1 MTLQILWFW
10 ILCLL
15 WTGYFVLEG
24 FDFGVGMLLPV
35 LGQKERDRETLFET
49 IGPFWD
55 GNEVWL
61 LVAGGATFAAFPQ
74 WYATMFSGLLPR
86 AAAHSRAPDR
96 PRSLLRVAR
105 AIGEPALADDLDVGE
120 HDRLRRRPADLGNC
134 AREPPLRHADRRER
148 ELHRLVQ
155 RPLLVVL
162 GARRGRPR
170 APLRIPRRRVPHASH
185 GRGAP
190 RARASGRGSPRAARV
205 VAGAGFLVATLWV
218 GIDRN
223 DQSAFPGVVVVALAA
238 VAVVA
243 AVVLTRA
250 GRLGAAFAAT
260 AATIVL
266 AVATLFTMLYPRVM
280 VSSSNFAHSLTID
293 NAASGHY
300 TLTVMTVAVVLLLPI
315 VLLYQAWTYHVFR
328 ARVGNGG
335 PVRSPAELL
344 GPKRDRTQPGDRRC
358 SAAPEARR
366 RSDVPAP
373 G

>member
-35 LGQKERDRETLFET
+35 LGQKERDREMLFET

-55 GNEVWL
+55 GNEVWVI
-61 LVAGGATFAAFPQ
+61 VAGGATFAAFPQ
-74 WYATMFSGLLPR
+74 WYATMFSGFYLALLLILVLLIVR
-86 AAAHSRAPDR
+86 VLSFEWRERSESRRWRMTWTWANTIGSVGAPLIWGIALA
-96 PRSLLRVAR
+96 SLLFGTPIDANGNFTGSVSDLFSWYSVLAGVALVLLFAFHGAVFLTLR
-105 AIGEPALADDLDVGE
+105 TVGE
-120 HDRLRRRPADLGNC
+120 L
-134 AREPPLRHADRRER
+134 RER
-148 ELHRLVQ
+148 AR
-155 RPLLVVL
+155 VV
-162 GARRGRPR
+162 
-170 APLRIPRRRVPHASH
+170 
-185 GRGAP
+185 
-190 RARASGRGSPRAARV
+190 AARLGPPSV

-280 VSSSNFAHSLTID
+280 VSSSSFAHSLTID

-315 VLLYQAWTYHVFR
+315 VLLYQAWAYHVFR

-344 GPKRDRTQPGDRRC
+344 GPKRVD
-358 SAAPEARR
+358 SADEA
-366 RSDVPAP
+366 
-373 G
+373 